1 MNPLQELIS
10 FALEKAEH
18 EPLRRR
24 AVIYRGLASICGDPL
39 EAAHL
44 EAIAADLERADL
56 NLSSLQLQFNS
67 VK

>member
-1 MNPLQELIS
+1 MNPLQELIR
-10 FALEKAEH
+10 FVLEKAEQ

-24 AVIYRGLASICGDPL
+24 AVIYRGLAAVCGDQL

-44 EAIAADLERADL
+44 NSVAADLERADL